1 MNSIKNMR
9 MELLWSYSWTIPT
22 MKQFFVWFT
31 IIFAEWL
38 TLCCQQ
44 LFRITKRDH
53 PKWHQHSTMFQWH
66 FSSTSLCKNLEFMLT
81 ASDDFR
87 LQKSDITKAV
97 LFQLGWM
104 DLIKSWEISSA
115 ATQKHFQINSRNLCK
130 HKNYNMLLLCEK
142 NLMSRLKSNNNIS
155 DLWCV
160 SFDAI

>member
-1 MNSIKNMR
+1 MILFMNYSNNKTIFCLVYDNLCR
-9 MELLWSYSWTIPT
+9 MVNVMLPAALQDY
-22 MKQFFVWFT
+22 Q
-31 IIFAEWL
+31 
-38 TLCCQQ
+38 
-44 LFRITKRDH
+44 KRS
-53 PKWHQHSTMFQWH
+53 PKMASTFYNVPMTH

-142 NLMSRLKSNNNIS
+142 ILMSRLKSNNNIS
-155 DLWCV
+155 YLRCV
-160 SFDAI
+160 YFDVI